1 MRKVSMLGLSLLAC
15 LAFAPVEVEASNKQA
30 GLNVKLRVALARISA
45 HYGKPVQIVS
55 GCRSRA
61 LNRAVGGRKNSY
73 HLRCMAADI
82 QVKGVSPSSLVRLAN
97 KMPAIGGV
105 GTYCGRSMVH
115 IDVGPERRWH
125 GGCRTRHALKGVRKF
140 RVAKKN

>member
-1 MRKVSMLGLSLLAC
+1 MRIVSMFGLGLLAC
-15 LAFAPVEVEASNKQA
+15 LAFPIESVEAANKQA

-45 HYGKPVQIVS
+45 HYGKPIQIIS

-61 LNRAVGGRKNSY
+61 HNRAVGGRKNSY

-82 QVKGVSPSSLVRLAN
+82 QIKGVSPGSLKRFADSI
-97 KMPAIGGV
+97 PSIGGI

-115 IDVGPERRWH
+115 IDVGPQRSWT
-125 GGCRTRHALKGVRKF
+125 GGCRSRHALKGVRKW
-140 RVAKKN
+140 RVAKK